1 MVLDI
6 IGFGTLGVKAGSLAA
21 YVQST
26 VYGGNV
32 VAGSLFSSLQ
42 SSAMTGGILTYGTPF
57 IIGNVV
63 FYGLCYKY
71 IDLGKSKDFITEKTP
86 IIYGISKDF
95 ITEKTP
101 IIYGMTKDLI
111 LGSTSVIYGK
121 TKDLILGSTPVIY
134 EKTKDY
140 LKKITGIFGS
150 IYFKKNE

>member
-1 MVLDI
+1 MVLDL

-21 YVQST
+21 YAQST

-42 SSAMTGGILTYGTPF
+42 SSAMTGGILTYGIPF

-71 IDLGKSKDFITEKTP
+71 IDLGKSKDFIV
-86 IIYGISKDF
+86 
-95 ITEKTP
+95 EKTP

-134 EKTKDY
+134 DNSKDY